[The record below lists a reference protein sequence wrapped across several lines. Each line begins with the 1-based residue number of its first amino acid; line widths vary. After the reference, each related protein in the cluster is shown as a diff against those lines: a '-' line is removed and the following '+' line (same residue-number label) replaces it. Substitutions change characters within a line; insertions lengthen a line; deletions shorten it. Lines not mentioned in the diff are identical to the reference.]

1 MNDSRGELT
10 QLLRRWSDG
19 DTDSRDRLIEG
30 VYLELKQIA
39 RRHLSREANK
49 GVLQPTALV
58 HEAYLKLANVSE
70 VDWQDRVHFI
80 AVAARAMRQV
90 LVDRGR
96 RRSAQRRDFGHRV
109 TLMTNLEG
117 VQSSVDLIELDQ
129 ALERLE
135 QIDERQVRMVELR
148 FFGGLTIPEISMV
161 MDTSE
166 ATVSRSWRAARA
178 WLFQHLEMQP

>member
-1 MNDSRGELT
+1 MSDPKGELT

-19 DTDSRDRLIEG
+19 DTDSRDRLMEG
-30 VYLELKQIA
+30 VYQELKQIA
-39 RRHLSREANK
+39 RRHMARETNK

-58 HEAYLKLANVSE
+58 HEAYLKLANVNQ

-96 RRSAQRRDFGHRV
+96 RRSALRRDFGHRV
-109 TLMTNLEG
+109 TLVTNLEG
-117 VQSSVDLIELDQ
+117 VQTNIDLMELDQ

-135 QIDERQVRMVELR
+135 AIDERQVRVVELR
-148 FFGGLTIPEISMV
+148 FFGGMTIPEIALV
-161 MDTSE
+161 MDRSE

-178 WLFQHLEMQP
+178 WLFNHLEM